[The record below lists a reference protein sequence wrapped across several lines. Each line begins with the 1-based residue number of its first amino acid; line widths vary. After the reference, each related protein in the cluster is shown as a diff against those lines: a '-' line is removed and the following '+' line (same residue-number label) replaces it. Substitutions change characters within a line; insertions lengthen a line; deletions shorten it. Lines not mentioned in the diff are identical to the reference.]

1 MTSLKGKTAVITGA
15 SSGIGQATALALA
28 AQGANLVLMARRKEP
43 LEGTAATAVKA
54 GCKVLAIPGDAG
66 DRGAVDALL
75 KSALAFSPDGRLDI
89 VLANAGRG
97 LAGGMISSDD
107 TQWEEVYRTNV
118 LGAAYLMRQAG
129 KIMAG
134 QHSGHIVVLGSTV
147 GRNISPFSAFY
158 GSSKFAVGAMTEA
171 LRQEVC
177 AKGVKVS
184 LVMPGIVVSGFQK
197 VAGYTPENFGKNAE
211 KYGELLQPED
221 IADDIV
227 WILSQPPRANICELT
242 VRPAGQSYP

>member
-1 MTSLKGKTAVITGA
+1 MTNLTGKTAVITGA
-15 SSGIGQATALALA
+15 SSGIGRATALALA
-28 AQGANLVLMARRKEP
+28 KQGVSLVLMARRMEP
-43 LEGTAATAVKA
+43 LEKTAAAVVKA
-54 GCKVLAIPGDAG
+54 GGKALAIAGDAG
-66 DRGAVDALL
+66 DRAAIDSLL
-75 KSALAFSPDGRLDI
+75 KVAVGFSPDARLDI
-89 VLANAGRG
+89 VIVNAGRG

-107 TQWEEVYRTNV
+107 AQWEEVYRTNV

-129 KIMAG
+129 KLMAG

-158 GSSKFAVGAMTEA
+158 GSSKFAVGAMAEA

-177 AKGVKVS
+177 SQGVKVS

-221 IADDIV
+221 IAANIV

-242 VRPAGQSYP
+242 IRPAGQSYP